1 MGIYEKLFTTLL
13 EKEEIEPVVPVSA
26 PEITPE
32 AESEAMKS
40 ELDAG
45 TPPESFDAEAGQVE
59 IIRKESLAK
68 QKKILADWVS
78 EVERF
83 LEYVNGVNEN
93 SIQAQLH
100 NTGCD
105 TLFEKIASSEH
116 RRISRIAVE
125 LSGLAEALKGYL
137 IAGEQD

>member
-1 MGIYEKLFTTLL
+1 MGIYEKYFNTILEQDEVEELPPVDNDS
-13 EKEEIEPVVPVSA
+13 EKE
-26 PEITPE
+26 
-32 AESEAMKS
+32 AMVA
-40 ELDAG
+40 ELDDA
-45 TPPESFDAEAGQVE
+45 TPPESFNTDAGQVE
-59 IIRKESLAK
+59 VIKKESLAK
-68 QKKILADWVS
+68 QKKILSDWVS
-78 EVERF
+78 EIERF
-83 LEYVNGVNEN
+83 VEYVNGVNEN

-100 NTGCD
+100 NSGCD

>member
-1 MGIYEKLFTTLL
+1 MGIYEKYFNTILEQDEPKAAAAPTPTTDDA
-13 EKEEIEPVVPVSA
+13 ETAAMSA
-26 PEITPE
+26 
-32 AESEAMKS
+32 

-45 TPPESFDAEAGQVE
+45 TSPESFNTDVGQVE
-59 IIRKESLAK
+59 VIRKESLAK
-68 QKKILADWVS
+68 QKKILSEWVA
-78 EVERF
+78 EIERF
-83 LEYVNGVNEN
+83 VEYVNGVNQ
-93 SIQAQLH
+93 SSVQAQLH
-100 NTGCD
+100 NAGCD

>member
-1 MGIYEKLFTTLL
+1 MGIYEKYFNTLL
-13 EKEEIEPVVPVSA
+13 EQDEVETDSIDAVP
-26 PEITPE
+26 EDE
-32 AESEAMKS
+32 AGAMAA

-45 TPPESFDAEAGQVE
+45 TPPEAFDGASGQVE
-59 IIRKESLAK
+59 VIRKESLAK
-68 QKKILADWVS
+68 QKTILASWIS
-78 EVERF
+78 EIERF
-83 LEYVNGVNEN
+83 VEYVNGVNQT
-93 SIQAQLH
+93 SVQGQLH
-100 NTGCD
+100 NAGCD

>member
-1 MGIYEKLFTTLL
+1 MGLYEKLFTNLL
-13 EKEEIEPVVPVSA
+13 EKEEIEPVPA
-26 PEITPE
+26 PEVTPE
-32 AESEAMKS
+32 AEGAAMEA

-45 TPPESFDAEAGQVE
+45 TPPESFDTDAGQVE
-59 IIRKESLAK
+59 VIRKESLAK

-78 EVERF
+78 EIERF
-83 LEYVNGVNEN
+83 LEYVNGVNER

-100 NTGCD
+100 NAGCD

-125 LSGLAEALKGYL
+125 LSGLAEAMKGYL

>member
-1 MGIYEKLFTTLL
+1 MGLYEKLFTNLL
-13 EKEEIEPVVPVSA
+13 EQEEVEPVA
-26 PEITPE
+26 ALDATPE
-32 AESEAMKS
+32 AETAAMNA

-45 TPPESFDAEAGQVE
+45 TPPESFDTDAGQVE
-59 IIRKESLAK
+59 VIRKESLAK

-78 EVERF
+78 EIERF
-83 LEYVNGVNEN
+83 LEYVNGVTET

-100 NTGCD
+100 NAGCD

>member
-1 MGIYEKLFTTLL
+1 MGLYEKLFTNLL
-13 EKEEIEPVVPVSA
+13 EKEEIEPVPA
-26 PEITPE
+26 PEVTPE
-32 AESEAMKS
+32 AEGAAMQA

-45 TPPESFDAEAGQVE
+45 TPPESFDTDAGQVE
-59 IIRKESLAK
+59 VIRKESLAK

-78 EVERF
+78 EIERF
-83 LEYVNGVNEN
+83 LEYVNGVTET

-100 NTGCD
+100 NAGCD

>member
-1 MGIYEKLFTTLL
+1 MGIYEKYFNTLL
-13 EKEEIEPVVPVSA
+13 EQDEVETNSIDAVPEDEASA
-26 PEITPE
+26 M
-32 AESEAMKS
+32 AA

-45 TPPESFDAEAGQVE
+45 TPPESFDGASGQVE
-59 IIRKESLAK
+59 VIRKESLAK
-68 QKKILADWVS
+68 QKTILAGWIS
-78 EVERF
+78 EIEKFV
-83 LEYVNGVNEN
+83 EYVNGVNQT
-93 SIQAQLH
+93 SVQGQLH
-100 NTGCD
+100 NAGCD

>member
-13 EKEEIEPVVPVSA
+13 EKDEVEPVA
-26 PEITPE
+26 PTPEVAPDPE
-32 AESEAMKS
+32 AEAMKA

-45 TPPESFDAEAGQVE
+45 TSPESFDADTGQVE

-83 LEYVNGVNEN
+83 LEYVNGVNES